1 MGPSGIAR
9 SAINYIYGPEV
20 GNVIQSKQSLS
31 PFQDVQQPGP
41 SRGGGS
47 GDCPEEKDMEIQGL
61 RTQIVNLQAENET
74 LQGKVDELTYN
85 LQQLNLQSSP
95 GDDDNDEQND
105 GDDDVSEGA
114 VRKRLFRMCKKRA
127 DGKLGQMNIL
137 IIKT

>member
-1 MGPSGIAR
+1 
-9 SAINYIYGPEV
+9 
-20 GNVIQSKQSLS
+20 
-31 PFQDVQQPGP
+31 
-41 SRGGGS
+41 
-47 GDCPEEKDMEIQGL
+47 MEIQGL

-105 GDDDVSEGA
+105 GDDDVSERA